1 MESRQTESRMDAGLE
16 FPPTPVTVQQA
27 VIDLLRGL
35 GCSTL
40 FGNPGST
47 ELPLFRNWPSD
58 IRYVLGLQESVVVA
72 MADGY
77 AQITRNASFVNLHS
91 ASGVGHALGSLFT
104 AFKNRAP
111 IVVIAGQ
118 QARSMLPSD
127 PYLAATEA
135 AQFPKP
141 YVKWSVEP
149 ARAEDVPAAIA
160 RAYYTA
166 MQEPRGPTFVSVPV
180 DDWDKIAERVTLR
193 EVVSRRRPDAAAIA
207 RLGAALDASVR
218 PVIVVGSDVDMA
230 GAFHAAVALAER
242 YQAHVWA
249 APRAWRCAFPES
261 HPLFMGFL
269 PAVRDQLVAK
279 LACYDLALVIG
290 APAFTYHK
298 ETAGPL
304 LPKGLELFQV
314 VNDPVEA
321 AQAPRGSAVLASV
334 DAAIED
340 LLHRPNTKARAA
352 PPARQPRAV
361 VAAAMP
367 ISPAYLMSRI
377 AALRPK
383 DSIIVEEAP
392 TSRAAMNAHLP
403 IDIPEGFFTTGSGGL
418 GYGLPAAVGIA
429 MGRPDQRVIALIGD
443 GSSMYGVQALW
454 TAAQWKLPIAIVIV
468 NNKSYF
474 ALKHMAGMFGMRE
487 AVGVDLPGIDFCGLA
502 HALGCEARRV
512 TAPEDLDEVLIY
524 AVGASVPVVIDV
536 IVEAIA

>member
-1 MESRQTESRMDAGLE
+1 MDSKIAASLQSCS
-16 FPPTPVTVQQA
+16 TPREITVQEA
-27 VIDLLRGL
+27 VIDLLRGF
-35 GCSTL
+35 GCSVL

-77 AQITRNASFVNLHS
+77 AQITRNAAFVNLHS

-141 YVKWSVEP
+141 YVKWSIEP

-166 MQEPRGPTFVSVPV
+166 MQEPMGPTFVSVPV
-180 DDWDKIAERVTLR
+180 DDWDRIAEPVAVRD
-193 EVVSRRRPDAAAIA
+193 VVSRRRPDAAAIA
-207 RLGAALDASVR
+207 KLGTALDASMR
-218 PVIVVGSDVDMA
+218 PVMVVGSDVDIA
-230 GAFHAAVALAER
+230 GAFHSAVALAER

-279 LACYDLALVIG
+279 LASYDLALVIG

-298 ETAGPL
+298 ETTGPL
-304 LPKGLELFQV
+304 LPEGLDLFQI

-321 AQAPRGSAVLASV
+321 AQAPRGFAVLASV

-340 LLHRPNTKARAA
+340 LLDRPKTKVRVAA
-352 PPARQPRAV
+352 PARPPQ
-361 VAAAMP
+361 AAAAAATP
-367 ISPAYLMSRI
+367 IPPAYLMSRI

-383 DSIIVEEAP
+383 DSIVVEEAP

-429 MGRPDQRVIALIGD
+429 MGRPGQRVIAVIGD

-454 TAAQWKLPIAIVIV
+454 TAAQWKLPMAIVIV
-468 NNKSYF
+468 NNASYF
-474 ALKHMAGMFGMRE
+474 ALKHMAGMFGMKQT
-487 AVGVDLPGIDFCGLA
+487 VGVDLPGIDFCGLA
-502 HALGCEARRV
+502 TALGCEARRV
-512 TAPEDLDEVLIY
+512 TTPEDLDEALIY
-524 AVGASVPVVIDV
+524 AIGAPVPVVIDV
-536 IVEAIA
+536 VMAAVA